1 MRHYYEKVC
10 PVCGKSFKTLYKKHV
25 CCSRVCSHI
34 KAGRTLR
41 TLSYQRS
48 VVGKRREMLGRLAD
62 RDAAYAENAAPITIE
77 ERDLRNSE
85 FGQIMRIEW
94 RGQRVIG
101 CRAADRVRHNS

>member
-10 PVCGKSFKTLYKKHV
+10 PFCGKSFKTIYKKTV
-25 CCSRVCSHI
+25 CCSRVCAHI
-34 KAGRTLR
+34 KAGLTLR

-48 VVGKRREMLGRLAD
+48 AVGKRRAMLGRLAD
-62 RDAAYAENAAPITIE
+62 RDAAYAENAAPVTVE

-85 FGQIMRIEW
+85 LGKIMRIEW

-101 CRAADRVRHNS
+101 CRSVGHISNS